1 MSDEPVFN
9 QDDFINK
16 LINEVMKDLSV
27 VKLFAE
33 LKRVATNLSTEIVEK
48 LTYNFILN
56 ALQDVLKENN
66 LTLSELAQNIVSQN
80 KFMNYT
86 DNMLRWQLRYRRAHG
101 RDIEP
106 ELQEEL
112 IRRFPQYD
120 PEQKKILRSANKV
133 DYKSKSDKSLRLM
146 YFYKKRHNL
155 EIPQEM
161 NAELILRFP
170 DWDPET
176 QMFKDNDK
184 NKVVKDFSNC
194 SNENLRGIY
203 SYRKQRNRKIEPE
216 LNAELA
222 RRFPG
227 WNSETQTFAR
237 AKVSDITKL
246 SNDALYSRY
255 KRIKQKGG
263 EIDDEL
269 DAELTRRFSR
279 YDPKTKTIEKFKKID
294 FSENNDVSLRALYR
308 YNKRHNIKIGVELNA
323 ELIRRFPGYDPKTE
337 TFGNKKG
344 KSLAEL
350 SDARLRGRYWYK
362 KIHGQEINDELNDE
376 LSRRFPCYDPKEKI
390 FTGKRRDNNPDQ
402 PGAKADDNHPVD
414 PVSVA
419 DNVSNESKSVSV
431 PPTKVVDLKTKS
443 PKLSKKSKG
452 VTSNSDIVLPLF
464 SNKVKNGDTYSL
476 FFYDG
481 VNQKCLLKG
490 AIRPYELYLFDEK
503 AKIAIVKK
511 AGVNNVFS
519 LFLINLKK
527 GTVQSTH
534 KYGFQ
539 TCAYV
544 SQTHEFFINEDKNFM
559 VISHKHMIPTYVIT
573 VPINAEVLK
582 ATSKP
587 KYTRFIHNSGG
598 ESGYPLM
605 IIATQENFDK
615 QQQKIKYILN
625 SADAPTRPQKSMLD
639 AQLYDITNSINVEKM
654 GSNML
659 QNNIKKRTPSIKTPQ
674 PVPEID
680 KSQLSYVKVVVQPVK
695 KTSDGV
701 YNDIYVNGQLL
712 RKNHLNT
719 EVKLF
724 CDDTILAI
732 RGTIVD
738 NKKYP
743 ESPIW
748 LVYDMN
754 LNLRPPLSTTAN
766 QRYIYVANIV
776 ASQDCMRLALS
787 NNSFKFVETAR
798 MKKLAETK
806 RFVIERAKQKHK

>member
-33 LKRVATNLSTEIVEK
+33 LKRVATNLSTEIVKK

-56 ALQDVLKENN
+56 ALQDILKENN

-86 DNMLRWQLRYRRAHG
+86 NNMLRWQLRYRRAHG

-120 PEQKKILRSANKV
+120 PEQKKILRSAKKV

-161 NAELILRFP
+161 SAELILRFP

-176 QMFKDNDK
+176 QTFKDNDN

-203 SYRKQRNRKIEPE
+203 LYRKQRNRKIEPE
-216 LNAELA
+216 LNDELA

-237 AKVSDITKL
+237 AKESDITK
-246 SNDALYSRY
+246 
-255 KRIKQKGG
+255 
-263 EIDDEL
+263 
-269 DAELTRRFSR
+269 
-279 YDPKTKTIEKFKKID
+279 
-294 FSENNDVSLRALYR
+294 
-308 YNKRHNIKIGVELNA
+308 
-323 ELIRRFPGYDPKTE
+323 
-337 TFGNKKG
+337 
-344 KSLAEL
+344 L
-350 SDARLRGRYWYK
+350 SDARLRGRHWYK
-362 KIHGQEINDELNDE
+362 KTHGQEISDELNDE

-390 FTGKRRDNNPDQ
+390 FTGKRRDSDPDQ
-402 PGAKADDNHPVD
+402 TGAQADDNRPVG
-414 PVSVA
+414 PVAVS
-419 DNVSNESKSVSV
+419 DKFSNESKFVSV
-431 PPTKVVDLKTKS
+431 PTTKVVDLKTKS
-443 PKLSKKSKG
+443 PKLSKKSNA

-511 AGVNNVFS
+511 ACVNNVVS

-587 KYTRFIHNSGG
+587 KNTRFIHNSGG

-776 ASQDCMRLALS
+776 ASQDCIRLALS
-787 NNSFKFVETAR
+787 NNFFKFVETAR

>member
-16 LINEVMKDLSV
+16 LITEVMKDLSV

-33 LKRVATNLSTEIVEK
+33 LKRVATNLSTEIVKK

-86 DNMLRWQLRYRRAHG
+86 NNMLRWQLRYRRAHG

-120 PEQKKILRSANKV
+120 PEQKKILRSAKKV

-170 DWDPET
+170 NWDPET
-176 QMFKDNDK
+176 QTFKDNDK
-184 NKVVKDFSNC
+184 NKVVKDFSNY
-194 SNENLRGIY
+194 SNETLRGIY
-203 SYRKQRNRKIEPE
+203 LYRKQRNRKIEPE

-246 SNDALYSRY
+246 S
-255 KRIKQKGG
+255 
-263 EIDDEL
+263 
-269 DAELTRRFSR
+269 
-279 YDPKTKTIEKFKKID
+279 
-294 FSENNDVSLRALYR
+294 
-308 YNKRHNIKIGVELNA
+308 
-323 ELIRRFPGYDPKTE
+323 
-337 TFGNKKG
+337 
-344 KSLAEL
+344 
-350 SDARLRGRYWYK
+350 DARLRGRHWYK
-362 KIHGQEINDELNDE
+362 KTHGQEISDELNDE

-390 FTGKRRDNNPDQ
+390 FTGKRRDSDPDQ
-402 PGAKADDNHPVD
+402 TGAQADDNRPVG
-414 PVSVA
+414 PVAVA

-443 PKLSKKSKG
+443 PKLSKKSNA

-481 VNQKCLLKG
+481 VNQKCLLRG

-511 AGVNNVFS
+511 ACVNNVVS

-587 KYTRFIHNSGG
+587 KYTRFIHNNGG

-776 ASQDCMRLALS
+776 ASQDCIRLALS

>member
-16 LINEVMKDLSV
+16 LITEVMKDLSV

-33 LKRVATNLSTEIVEK
+33 LKRVATNLSTEIVKK

-66 LTLSELAQNIVSQN
+66 LTLSELAQNIVLQN

-86 DNMLRWQLRYRRAHG
+86 NNMLRWQLRYRRAHG

-120 PEQKKILRSANKV
+120 PEQKKILRSAKKV

-170 DWDPET
+170 NWDPET
-176 QMFKDNDK
+176 QTFKDNDK

-203 SYRKQRNRKIEPE
+203 LYRKQRNRKIEPE

-237 AKVSDITKL
+237 AKESDITKL
-246 SNDALYSRY
+246 S
-255 KRIKQKGG
+255 
-263 EIDDEL
+263 
-269 DAELTRRFSR
+269 
-279 YDPKTKTIEKFKKID
+279 
-294 FSENNDVSLRALYR
+294 
-308 YNKRHNIKIGVELNA
+308 
-323 ELIRRFPGYDPKTE
+323 
-337 TFGNKKG
+337 
-344 KSLAEL
+344 
-350 SDARLRGRYWYK
+350 DARLRERHRYK
-362 KIHGQEINDELNDE
+362 KTHGQEISDELNDE

-390 FTGKRRDNNPDQ
+390 FTGKRRDSDPDQ
-402 PGAKADDNHPVD
+402 PEAQADDNRPVG
-414 PVSVA
+414 PVAVA

-443 PKLSKKSKG
+443 PKLSKKSNA

-511 AGVNNVFS
+511 ACVNNVVS

-659 QNNIKKRTPSIKTPQ
+659 QNNIKKHTPSIKTPQ

-776 ASQDCMRLALS
+776 ASQDCIRLALS

>member
-86 DNMLRWQLRYRRAHG
+86 NNMLRRQLRYRRAHG

-155 EIPQEM
+155 KIPQEM

-176 QMFKDNDK
+176 QTFKDNDK

-203 SYRKQRNRKIEPE
+203 LYRKQRNRKIEP
-216 LNAELA
+216 
-222 RRFPG
+222 
-227 WNSETQTFAR
+227 
-237 AKVSDITKL
+237 
-246 SNDALYSRY
+246 
-255 KRIKQKGG
+255 
-263 EIDDEL
+263 
-269 DAELTRRFSR
+269 
-279 YDPKTKTIEKFKKID
+279 
-294 FSENNDVSLRALYR
+294 
-308 YNKRHNIKIGVELNA
+308 ELNA

-337 TFGNKKG
+337 TFG

-350 SDARLRGRYWYK
+350 SDARLRGRHWYK
-362 KIHGQEINDELNDE
+362 KIHGQEISDELNDE

-390 FTGKRRDNNPDQ
+390 FTGKRRDSDPDQ
-402 PGAKADDNHPVD
+402 PKAQADDNRPVG
-414 PVSVA
+414 PVAVA
-419 DNVSNESKSVSV
+419 DKVSNESKSVSV
-431 PPTKVVDLKTKS
+431 PTTKVVDLKTKS

-559 VISHKHMIPTYVIT
+559 VISQKHMIPTYVIT

-587 KYTRFIHNSGG
+587 KNTRFIHNSGG

-605 IIATQENFDK
+605 TIATQENFYK

-659 QNNIKKRTPSIKTPQ
+659 QNNIKKHTPSIKTPQ

-695 KTSDGV
+695 KTADGV

-776 ASQDCMRLALS
+776 ASQDCIRLALS

>member
-16 LINEVMKDLSV
+16 LITEVMKDLSV

-33 LKRVATNLSTEIVEK
+33 LKRVATNLSTEIVKK

-86 DNMLRWQLRYRRAHG
+86 NNMLRWQLRYRREHG

-112 IRRFPQYD
+112 IRRFSQYD
-120 PEQKKILRSANKV
+120 PEQKKILRSAKKV

-161 NAELILRFP
+161 SAELILRFP

-176 QMFKDNDK
+176 QTFKDNDK

-203 SYRKQRNRKIEPE
+203 LYRKQRNRKIEPE
-216 LNAELA
+216 LN
-222 RRFPG
+222 
-227 WNSETQTFAR
+227 
-237 AKVSDITKL
+237 D
-246 SNDALYSRY
+246 
-255 KRIKQKGG
+255 
-263 EIDDEL
+263 
-269 DAELTRRFSR
+269 
-279 YDPKTKTIEKFKKID
+279 
-294 FSENNDVSLRALYR
+294 
-308 YNKRHNIKIGVELNA
+308 

-337 TFGNKKG
+337 TFG

-350 SDARLRGRYWYK
+350 SDARLRGRHWYK
-362 KIHGQEINDELNDE
+362 KTHGQEISDELNDE

-390 FTGKRRDNNPDQ
+390 FTGKRRDSDPDQ
-402 PGAKADDNHPVD
+402 TGGQADDNRPVG
-414 PVSVA
+414 PVAVA

-443 PKLSKKSKG
+443 PKLSKKSNA

-464 SNKVKNGDTYSL
+464 SNKVKNGDIYSL

-511 AGVNNVFS
+511 AGVNNVVS

-659 QNNIKKRTPSIKTPQ
+659 QNNIKKHTPSIKTPQ

-719 EVKLF
+719 EVKFF

-776 ASQDCMRLALS
+776 ASQDCIRLALS

>member
-16 LINEVMKDLSV
+16 LITEVMKDLSV

-33 LKRVATNLSTEIVEK
+33 LKRVATNLSTEIVKK

-66 LTLSELAQNIVSQN
+66 LTLSELAQNIVLQN

-86 DNMLRWQLRYRRAHG
+86 NNMLRWQLRYRRAHG

-120 PEQKKILRSANKV
+120 PEQKKILRSAKKV

-170 DWDPET
+170 NWDPET
-176 QMFKDNDK
+176 QTFKDNDK

-203 SYRKQRNRKIEPE
+203 LYRKQRNRKIEPE

-237 AKVSDITKL
+237 AKESDITKL
-246 SNDALYSRY
+246 S
-255 KRIKQKGG
+255 
-263 EIDDEL
+263 
-269 DAELTRRFSR
+269 
-279 YDPKTKTIEKFKKID
+279 
-294 FSENNDVSLRALYR
+294 
-308 YNKRHNIKIGVELNA
+308 
-323 ELIRRFPGYDPKTE
+323 
-337 TFGNKKG
+337 
-344 KSLAEL
+344 
-350 SDARLRGRYWYK
+350 DARLRERHRYK
-362 KIHGQEINDELNDE
+362 KTHGQEISDELNDE
-376 LSRRFPCYDPKEKI
+376 LSRRFPCYDPKEKR
-390 FTGKRRDNNPDQ
+390 FTGKRRDSDPDQ
-402 PGAKADDNHPVD
+402 PGAQADDNRQVGPVA
-414 PVSVA
+414 VA

-443 PKLSKKSKG
+443 PKLSKKSNA

-464 SNKVKNGDTYSL
+464 SNKVKNGDIYSL

-659 QNNIKKRTPSIKTPQ
+659 QNNIKKHTPSTKTPQ

-776 ASQDCMRLALS
+776 ASQDCIRLALS

>member
-16 LINEVMKDLSV
+16 LITEVMKDLSV

-33 LKRVATNLSTEIVEK
+33 LKRVATNLSTEIVKK

-66 LTLSELAQNIVSQN
+66 LTLSELAQNIVLQN

-86 DNMLRWQLRYRRAHG
+86 NNMLRWQLRYRREHG

-120 PEQKKILRSANKV
+120 PEQKKILRSAKKV

-170 DWDPET
+170 NWDPET
-176 QMFKDNDK
+176 QTFKDNDK
-184 NKVVKDFSNC
+184 NKVVKDFSNY
-194 SNENLRGIY
+194 SNETLRGIY
-203 SYRKQRNRKIEPE
+203 LYRKQRNRKIEPE

-237 AKVSDITKL
+237 AKESDITK
-246 SNDALYSRY
+246 
-255 KRIKQKGG
+255 
-263 EIDDEL
+263 
-269 DAELTRRFSR
+269 
-279 YDPKTKTIEKFKKID
+279 
-294 FSENNDVSLRALYR
+294 
-308 YNKRHNIKIGVELNA
+308 
-323 ELIRRFPGYDPKTE
+323 
-337 TFGNKKG
+337 
-344 KSLAEL
+344 L
-350 SDARLRGRYWYK
+350 SDARLRGRHWYK
-362 KIHGQEINDELNDE
+362 KTHGQEISDELNDE

-390 FTGKRRDNNPDQ
+390 FTGKRRDSDPDQ
-402 PGAKADDNHPVD
+402 TGAQADDNRPVG
-414 PVSVA
+414 PVAVA

-443 PKLSKKSKG
+443 PKLSKKSNA

-481 VNQKCLLKG
+481 VNQKCLLRG

-511 AGVNNVFS
+511 ACVNNVVS

-587 KYTRFIHNSGG
+587 KYTRFIHNNGG

-776 ASQDCMRLALS
+776 ASQDCIRLALS

>member
-16 LINEVMKDLSV
+16 LITEVMKDLSV

-33 LKRVATNLSTEIVEK
+33 LKRVATNLSTEIVKK

-86 DNMLRWQLRYRRAHG
+86 NNMLRWQLRYRRAHG

-120 PEQKKILRSANKV
+120 PEQKKILRSAKKV

-170 DWDPET
+170 NWDPET
-176 QMFKDNDK
+176 QTFKDNDK
-184 NKVVKDFSNC
+184 NKVVKDFSNY
-194 SNENLRGIY
+194 SNETLRGIY
-203 SYRKQRNRKIEPE
+203 LYRKQRNRKIEPE

-237 AKVSDITKL
+237 AKESDITK
-246 SNDALYSRY
+246 
-255 KRIKQKGG
+255 
-263 EIDDEL
+263 
-269 DAELTRRFSR
+269 
-279 YDPKTKTIEKFKKID
+279 
-294 FSENNDVSLRALYR
+294 
-308 YNKRHNIKIGVELNA
+308 
-323 ELIRRFPGYDPKTE
+323 
-337 TFGNKKG
+337 
-344 KSLAEL
+344 L
-350 SDARLRGRYWYK
+350 SDARLRGRHWYK
-362 KIHGQEINDELNDE
+362 KTHGQEISDELNDE

-390 FTGKRRDNNPDQ
+390 FTGKRRDSDPDQ
-402 PGAKADDNHPVD
+402 TGAQADDNRPVG
-414 PVSVA
+414 PVAVA

-443 PKLSKKSKG
+443 PKLSKKSNA

-481 VNQKCLLKG
+481 VNQKCLLRG

-511 AGVNNVFS
+511 ACVNNVVS

-587 KYTRFIHNSGG
+587 KYTRFIHNNGG

-776 ASQDCMRLALS
+776 ASQDCIRLALS

>member
-16 LINEVMKDLSV
+16 LITEVMKDLSV

-33 LKRVATNLSTEIVEK
+33 LKRVATNLSTEIVKK

-86 DNMLRWQLRYRRAHG
+86 NNMLRWQLRYRREHG

-112 IRRFPQYD
+112 IRRFSQYD
-120 PEQKKILRSANKV
+120 PEQKKILRSAKKV

-161 NAELILRFP
+161 SAELILRFP

-176 QMFKDNDK
+176 QTFKDNDK

-203 SYRKQRNRKIEPE
+203 LYRKQRNRKIEPE
-216 LNAELA
+216 LN
-222 RRFPG
+222 
-227 WNSETQTFAR
+227 
-237 AKVSDITKL
+237 D
-246 SNDALYSRY
+246 
-255 KRIKQKGG
+255 
-263 EIDDEL
+263 
-269 DAELTRRFSR
+269 
-279 YDPKTKTIEKFKKID
+279 
-294 FSENNDVSLRALYR
+294 
-308 YNKRHNIKIGVELNA
+308 

-337 TFGNKKG
+337 TFG

-350 SDARLRGRYWYK
+350 SDARLRGRHWYK
-362 KIHGQEINDELNDE
+362 KTHGQEISDELNDE

-390 FTGKRRDNNPDQ
+390 FTGKRRDSDPDQ
-402 PGAKADDNHPVD
+402 TGGQADDNRPVG
-414 PVSVA
+414 PVAVA

-443 PKLSKKSKG
+443 PKLSKKSNA

-464 SNKVKNGDTYSL
+464 SNKVKNGDIYSL

-511 AGVNNVFS
+511 AGVNNVVS

-659 QNNIKKRTPSIKTPQ
+659 QNNIKKHTPSIKTPQ

-776 ASQDCMRLALS
+776 ASQDCIRLALS

>member
-16 LINEVMKDLSV
+16 LITEVMKDLSV

-33 LKRVATNLSTEIVEK
+33 LKRVATNLSTEIVKK

-86 DNMLRWQLRYRRAHG
+86 NNMLRWQLRYRREHG

-112 IRRFPQYD
+112 IRRFSQYD
-120 PEQKKILRSANKV
+120 PEQKKILRSAKKV

-170 DWDPET
+170 NWDPET
-176 QMFKDNDK
+176 QTFKDNDK

-203 SYRKQRNRKIEPE
+203 LYRKQRNRKIEPE
-216 LNAELA
+216 LN
-222 RRFPG
+222 
-227 WNSETQTFAR
+227 
-237 AKVSDITKL
+237 D
-246 SNDALYSRY
+246 
-255 KRIKQKGG
+255 
-263 EIDDEL
+263 
-269 DAELTRRFSR
+269 
-279 YDPKTKTIEKFKKID
+279 
-294 FSENNDVSLRALYR
+294 
-308 YNKRHNIKIGVELNA
+308 

-337 TFGNKKG
+337 TFG

-350 SDARLRGRYWYK
+350 SDARLRGRHWYK
-362 KIHGQEINDELNDE
+362 KTHGQEISDELNDE

-390 FTGKRRDNNPDQ
+390 FTGKRRDSDPDQ
-402 PGAKADDNHPVD
+402 TGAQADDNRPVG
-414 PVSVA
+414 PVAVS
-419 DNVSNESKSVSV
+419 DKFSNESKFVSV

-443 PKLSKKSKG
+443 PKLSKKSNA

-464 SNKVKNGDTYSL
+464 SNKVKNGDIYSL

-511 AGVNNVFS
+511 AGVNNVVS

-659 QNNIKKRTPSIKTPQ
+659 QNNIKKHTPSIKTPQ

-776 ASQDCMRLALS
+776 ASQDCIRLALS

>member
-1 MSDEPVFN
+1 M
-9 QDDFINK
+9 
-16 LINEVMKDLSV
+16 
-27 VKLFAE
+27 
-33 LKRVATNLSTEIVEK
+33 
-48 LTYNFILN
+48 
-56 ALQDVLKENN
+56 
-66 LTLSELAQNIVSQN
+66 
-80 KFMNYT
+80 
-86 DNMLRWQLRYRRAHG
+86 
-101 RDIEP
+101 
-106 ELQEEL
+106 
-112 IRRFPQYD
+112 
-120 PEQKKILRSANKV
+120 
-133 DYKSKSDKSLRLM
+133 
-146 YFYKKRHNL
+146 
-155 EIPQEM
+155 
-161 NAELILRFP
+161 
-170 DWDPET
+170 
-176 QMFKDNDK
+176 
-184 NKVVKDFSNC
+184 
-194 SNENLRGIY
+194 
-203 SYRKQRNRKIEPE
+203 
-216 LNAELA
+216 
-222 RRFPG
+222 
-227 WNSETQTFAR
+227 
-237 AKVSDITKL
+237 
-246 SNDALYSRY
+246 
-255 KRIKQKGG
+255 
-263 EIDDEL
+263 
-269 DAELTRRFSR
+269 
-279 YDPKTKTIEKFKKID
+279 
-294 FSENNDVSLRALYR
+294 
-308 YNKRHNIKIGVELNA
+308 
-323 ELIRRFPGYDPKTE
+323 
-337 TFGNKKG
+337 
-344 KSLAEL
+344 
-350 SDARLRGRYWYK
+350 RGRHWYK
-362 KIHGQEINDELNDE
+362 KTHGQEISDELNDE

-390 FTGKRRDNNPDQ
+390 FTGKRRDSDPDQ
-402 PGAKADDNHPVD
+402 TGGQADDNRPVG
-414 PVSVA
+414 PVAVA

-443 PKLSKKSKG
+443 PKLSKKSNA

-464 SNKVKNGDTYSL
+464 SNKVKNGDIYSL

-511 AGVNNVFS
+511 AGVNNVVS

-659 QNNIKKRTPSIKTPQ
+659 QNNIKKHTPSIKTPQ

-776 ASQDCMRLALS
+776 ASQDCIRLALS

>member
-1 MSDEPVFN
+1 M
-9 QDDFINK
+9 
-16 LINEVMKDLSV
+16 
-27 VKLFAE
+27 A
-33 LKRVATNLSTEIVEK
+33 
-48 LTYNFILN
+48 
-56 ALQDVLKENN
+56 
-66 LTLSELAQNIVSQN
+66 
-80 KFMNYT
+80 
-86 DNMLRWQLRYRRAHG
+86 
-101 RDIEP
+101 
-106 ELQEEL
+106 
-112 IRRFPQYD
+112 
-120 PEQKKILRSANKV
+120 
-133 DYKSKSDKSLRLM
+133 
-146 YFYKKRHNL
+146 
-155 EIPQEM
+155 
-161 NAELILRFP
+161 
-170 DWDPET
+170 
-176 QMFKDNDK
+176 
-184 NKVVKDFSNC
+184 
-194 SNENLRGIY
+194 
-203 SYRKQRNRKIEPE
+203 
-216 LNAELA
+216 
-222 RRFPG
+222 
-227 WNSETQTFAR
+227 
-237 AKVSDITKL
+237 
-246 SNDALYSRY
+246 
-255 KRIKQKGG
+255 
-263 EIDDEL
+263 
-269 DAELTRRFSR
+269 
-279 YDPKTKTIEKFKKID
+279 
-294 FSENNDVSLRALYR
+294 
-308 YNKRHNIKIGVELNA
+308 
-323 ELIRRFPGYDPKTE
+323 
-337 TFGNKKG
+337 
-344 KSLAEL
+344 
-350 SDARLRGRYWYK
+350 
-362 KIHGQEINDELNDE
+362 
-376 LSRRFPCYDPKEKI
+376 
-390 FTGKRRDNNPDQ
+390 
-402 PGAKADDNHPVD
+402 
-414 PVSVA
+414 VA
-419 DNVSNESKSVSV
+419 DKVSNESKSVSV
-431 PPTKVVDLKTKS
+431 LPTKVVDLKTKS
-443 PKLSKKSKG
+443 PKLSKKSNA

-511 AGVNNVFS
+511 AGVNNVVS

-587 KYTRFIHNSGG
+587 KYTRFIHNSGS

-776 ASQDCMRLALS
+776 ASQDCIRLALS

>member
-16 LINEVMKDLSV
+16 LITEVMKDLSV

-33 LKRVATNLSTEIVEK
+33 LKRVATNLSTEIVKK

-86 DNMLRWQLRYRRAHG
+86 NNMLRWQLRYRREHG
-101 RDIEP
+101 WDIEP

-112 IRRFPQYD
+112 IRRFSQYD
-120 PEQKKILRSANKV
+120 PEQKKILRSAKKV

-170 DWDPET
+170 NWDPET
-176 QMFKDNDK
+176 QTFKDNDK

-203 SYRKQRNRKIEPE
+203 LYRKQRNRKIEPE
-216 LNAELA
+216 LNDELA

-237 AKVSDITKL
+237 AKESDITKL
-246 SNDALYSRY
+246 S
-255 KRIKQKGG
+255 
-263 EIDDEL
+263 
-269 DAELTRRFSR
+269 
-279 YDPKTKTIEKFKKID
+279 
-294 FSENNDVSLRALYR
+294 
-308 YNKRHNIKIGVELNA
+308 
-323 ELIRRFPGYDPKTE
+323 
-337 TFGNKKG
+337 
-344 KSLAEL
+344 
-350 SDARLRGRYWYK
+350 DARLRERHRYK
-362 KIHGQEINDELNDE
+362 KTHGQEISDELNDE

-390 FTGKRRDNNPDQ
+390 FTGKRRDSDPDQ
-402 PGAKADDNHPVD
+402 TGAQADDNRPVG
-414 PVSVA
+414 PVAVA
-419 DNVSNESKSVSV
+419 DKVSNESKSVSV

-443 PKLSKKSKG
+443 PKLSKKSNA

-464 SNKVKNGDTYSL
+464 SNKVKNGDIYSL

-659 QNNIKKRTPSIKTPQ
+659 QNNIKKHTPSIKTPQ

-776 ASQDCMRLALS
+776 ASQDCIRLALS

>member
-16 LINEVMKDLSV
+16 LITEVMKDLSV

-33 LKRVATNLSTEIVEK
+33 LKRVATNLSTEIVKK

-66 LTLSELAQNIVSQN
+66 LTLSELAQNIVLQN

-86 DNMLRWQLRYRRAHG
+86 NNMLRWQLRYRRAHG

-120 PEQKKILRSANKV
+120 PEQKKILRSAKKV

-170 DWDPET
+170 NWDPET
-176 QMFKDNDK
+176 QTFKDNDK

-203 SYRKQRNRKIEPE
+203 LYRKQRNRKIEPE

-237 AKVSDITKL
+237 AKESDITKL
-246 SNDALYSRY
+246 S
-255 KRIKQKGG
+255 
-263 EIDDEL
+263 
-269 DAELTRRFSR
+269 
-279 YDPKTKTIEKFKKID
+279 
-294 FSENNDVSLRALYR
+294 
-308 YNKRHNIKIGVELNA
+308 
-323 ELIRRFPGYDPKTE
+323 
-337 TFGNKKG
+337 
-344 KSLAEL
+344 
-350 SDARLRGRYWYK
+350 DARLRERHRYK
-362 KIHGQEINDELNDE
+362 KTHGQEISDELNDE

-390 FTGKRRDNNPDQ
+390 FTGKRRDSDPDQ
-402 PGAKADDNHPVD
+402 TGAQADDNRPVG
-414 PVSVA
+414 PVAVA
-419 DNVSNESKSVSV
+419 DKVSNESKSVSV

-481 VNQKCLLKG
+481 VNQKCLLRG

-511 AGVNNVFS
+511 ACVNNVVS

-659 QNNIKKRTPSIKTPQ
+659 QNNIKKHTPSIKTPQ

-776 ASQDCMRLALS
+776 ASQDCIRLALS

>member
-16 LINEVMKDLSV
+16 LITEVMKDLSV

-33 LKRVATNLSTEIVEK
+33 LKRVATNLSTEIVKK

-66 LTLSELAQNIVSQN
+66 LTLSELAQNIVLQN

-86 DNMLRWQLRYRRAHG
+86 NNMLRWQLRYRREHG

-120 PEQKKILRSANKV
+120 PEQKKILRSAKKV

-170 DWDPET
+170 NWDPET
-176 QMFKDNDK
+176 QTFKDNDK

-203 SYRKQRNRKIEPE
+203 LYRKQRNRKIEP
-216 LNAELA
+216 
-222 RRFPG
+222 
-227 WNSETQTFAR
+227 
-237 AKVSDITKL
+237 
-246 SNDALYSRY
+246 
-255 KRIKQKGG
+255 
-263 EIDDEL
+263 
-269 DAELTRRFSR
+269 
-279 YDPKTKTIEKFKKID
+279 
-294 FSENNDVSLRALYR
+294 
-308 YNKRHNIKIGVELNA
+308 ELNA

-337 TFGNKKG
+337 TFG

-350 SDARLRGRYWYK
+350 SDARLRGRHWYK
-362 KIHGQEINDELNDE
+362 KTHGQEISEELNDE

-390 FTGKRRDNNPDQ
+390 FTGKRRDSDPDQ
-402 PGAKADDNHPVD
+402 TGAQADDNRPVD
-414 PVSVA
+414 PVSVS
-419 DNVSNESKSVSV
+419 DKVSNESKSVSV

-443 PKLSKKSKG
+443 PKLSKKSNA

-511 AGVNNVFS
+511 ACVNNVVS

-625 SADAPTRPQKSMLD
+625 SADAPTGPQKSMLD

-659 QNNIKKRTPSIKTPQ
+659 QNNIKKHTPSIKTPQ

-776 ASQDCMRLALS
+776 ASQDCIRLALS

>member
-16 LINEVMKDLSV
+16 LITEVMKDLSV

-33 LKRVATNLSTEIVEK
+33 LKRVATNLSTEIVKK

-66 LTLSELAQNIVSQN
+66 LTLSELAQNIVLQN

-86 DNMLRWQLRYRRAHG
+86 NNMLRWQLRYRREHG
-101 RDIEP
+101 WDIEP

-112 IRRFPQYD
+112 IRRFSQYD
-120 PEQKKILRSANKV
+120 PEQKKILRSAKKV

-170 DWDPET
+170 NWDPET
-176 QMFKDNDK
+176 QTFKDNDK

-203 SYRKQRNRKIEPE
+203 LYRKQRNRKIEPE
-216 LNAELA
+216 LNDELA

-237 AKVSDITKL
+237 AKESDITKL
-246 SNDALYSRY
+246 S
-255 KRIKQKGG
+255 
-263 EIDDEL
+263 
-269 DAELTRRFSR
+269 
-279 YDPKTKTIEKFKKID
+279 
-294 FSENNDVSLRALYR
+294 
-308 YNKRHNIKIGVELNA
+308 
-323 ELIRRFPGYDPKTE
+323 
-337 TFGNKKG
+337 
-344 KSLAEL
+344 
-350 SDARLRGRYWYK
+350 DARLRERHRYK
-362 KIHGQEINDELNDE
+362 KTHGQEISDELNDE

-390 FTGKRRDNNPDQ
+390 FTGKRRDSDPDQ
-402 PGAKADDNHPVD
+402 TGAQADDNRPVG
-414 PVSVA
+414 PVAVA
-419 DNVSNESKSVSV
+419 DKVSNESKSVSV

-481 VNQKCLLKG
+481 VNQKCLLRG

-511 AGVNNVFS
+511 ACVNNVVS

-659 QNNIKKRTPSIKTPQ
+659 QNNIKKHTPSIKTPQ

-776 ASQDCMRLALS
+776 ASQDCIRLALS